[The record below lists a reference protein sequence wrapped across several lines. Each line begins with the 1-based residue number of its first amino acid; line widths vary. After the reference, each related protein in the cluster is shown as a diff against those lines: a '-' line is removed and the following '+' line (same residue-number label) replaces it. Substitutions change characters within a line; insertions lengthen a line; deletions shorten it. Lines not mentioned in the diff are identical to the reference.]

1 VYKVEFP
8 DGTISEYSANVVA
21 ENMWAQCDLDGQE
34 RLLMQAIVDHR
45 KDGNAVPYADCFMY
59 RNGKPRLKTT
69 TAGWFLCIQWK
80 NGTTSWERLS
90 DMKESTPMEV
100 AEYAVS
106 HAIDHEPAFTWWVP
120 AMLKC
125 RNRIIAAVIKWKH
138 KPEEK
143 FGIKVPNTL
152 AEALQFD
159 RENGDTQLHGAVR
172 KEIDAV
178 KVAFH
183 VIDNDEVIPT
193 GYQQIRCHQ
202 IYNFEDGE
210 LPSQSLVCGWWPYY

>member
-8 DGTISEYSANVVA
+8 DGTILEYSANVIA
-21 ENMWAQCDLDGQE
+21 ENMWAQCNLDGQE

-45 KDGNAVPYADCFMY
+45 KDGNAVPYADRFVY
-59 RNGKPRLKTT
+59 RDGKPRLKTT

-80 NGTTSWERLS
+80 NQTTSWERLS
-90 DMKESTPMEV
+90 DMIESKPVEV

-106 HAIDHEPAFTWWVP
+106 RAIDHEPAFTWWVP
-120 AMLKC
+120 AMLKL
-125 RNRIIAAVIKWKH
+125 RNQIIAAVIKWNR

-159 RENGDTQLHGAVR
+159 HENGDTQWHEAVR

-178 KVAFH
+178 KVVFR
-183 VIDNDEVIPT
+183 VIDDDEVIPP
-193 GYQQIRCHQ
+193 GYQQIGCHL
-202 IYNFEDGE
+202 IYTMKMENFCRK
-210 LPSQSLVCGWWPYY
+210 V